1 MPFDGSAWKRW
12 EEDPERLGFK
22 RHRAWLH
29 RFQWAMVCIE
39 FGAAL
44 SLLAAAALGD

>member
-12 EEDPERLGFK
+12 EEDPERLRFK
-22 RHRAWLH
+22 RQREWRDRLL
-29 RFQWAMVCIE
+29 WAVVCIE

-44 SLLAAAALGD
+44 SLLVAAAIGD